1 VTEPTAADELP
12 KLLDLALAEVQAG
25 TRELVERHNLT
36 SAPGYHLDP
45 AIGSLSFGKDTF
57 DAQFVGA
64 FDPASKQWRWAWADP
79 AIPKHLLLPAN
90 HAKAFGETNGLS
102 ELTTATIPADETT
115 AWRWAALAAR
125 LADWPGIYA
134 CPLPTGVTVFV
145 AFRPQIV
152 GTLGS
157 ISVSKGPVS

>member
-1 VTEPTAADELP
+1 MSEPTALDEFP
-12 KLLDLALAEVQAG
+12 NLLDLSLAEMQMS

-36 SAPGYHLDP
+36 SVSDYRLDTGRGTLTFGP
-45 AIGSLSFGKDTF
+45 LSF

-79 AIPKHLLLPAN
+79 AIPKHLILPAE
-90 HAKAFGETNGLS
+90 HAKAFGEANAIPA
-102 ELTTATIPADETT
+102 LTTRTVPADEAG
-115 AWRWAALAAR
+115 AWRWAAFAAR

-134 CPLPTGVTVFV
+134 CPLPTGVIVFV

-152 GTLGS
+152 GTLGT